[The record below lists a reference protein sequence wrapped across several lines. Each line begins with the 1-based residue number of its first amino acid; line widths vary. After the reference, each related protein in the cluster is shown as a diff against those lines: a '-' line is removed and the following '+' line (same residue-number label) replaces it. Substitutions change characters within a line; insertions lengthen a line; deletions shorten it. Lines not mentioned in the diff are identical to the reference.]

1 MAIKDEFITDL
12 YDVFFNDDEFAED
25 HLWNSTTIKCI
36 VDDDDL
42 MSKYSSEFEL
52 LPAGSH
58 MILVPAAEFQSKP
71 RIASAMKFDNVVY
84 TLHEIKEQVGMYVI
98 FLERGQ
104 QR

>member
-12 YDVFFNDDEFAED
+12 YDVFFSDDEFAEE
-25 HLWNSTTIKCI
+25 HIWNNTKIKCI

-42 MSKYSSEFEL
+42 MAKYSSEFEL

-58 MILVPAAEFQSKP
+58 MVFAPASEFTAKP
-71 RIASAMKFDNVVY
+71 RITSAVRFDNVVY